1 MGSEGGFQAKRNAEQ
16 EQMDSRAHLWPCAVQ
31 PTSTRHSCEGEGNN
45 NICGYGEAEGPS
57 CICESVQF
65 SHAVMSDSLRPHG
78 LQHSRL
84 PCPSPTPGACSDST
98 DGVSDAIQPSCPLL
112 SSSPAFSLA
121 QHQGLFQRVSSSHQ
135 VAKVGVSASASILPM
150 IFRTDFT

>member
-1 MGSEGGFQAKRNAEQ
+1 MGKQWTQWQTLFSWAPKSL
-16 EQMDSRAHLWPCAVQ
+16 QMVTAAMKLKDACSLKKSYDQ
-31 PTSTRHSCEGEGNN
+31 SS
-45 NICGYGEAEGPS
+45 
-57 CICESVQF
+57 SVQF
-65 SHAVMSDSLRPHG
+65 SRSVMSDSLRPHG